1 MPDAKKEIARYG
13 KATANPGDGE
23 ALAALLVRA
32 AEQNQDFPGCLQYE
46 VNQSVF
52 DPDVIWVTEKW
63 ADQESVDASLADER
77 TREMIAE
84 ARPLI
89 KDMEMVELVP
99 LGGLRSRVAE
109 IEAKIPRPGYTLE
122 NLEAVKNSAEE
133 HGFGEFQE
141 SRFANEVLGLTQA
154 GLSFHRIK
162 PGQRQPFAH
171 SHENSEEVYV
181 VIAGSGRA
189 MLGDDLVELNR
200 YDAVRVA
207 PSLIRAFEAG
217 DDGLELLA
225 FGQHLENDRGEMYT
239 GWWGESPREDQ

>member
-32 AEQNQDFPGCLQYE
+32 AEQNKDFPGCLQYE

-63 ADQESVDASLADER
+63 ADQESVDASLADAR

-99 LGGLRSRVAE
+99 LGGLRSRVADM
-109 IEAKIPRPGYTLE
+109 EAKIPNPGFTHR
-122 NLEAVKNSAEE
+122 NLEEVKDSAAEY
-133 HGFGEFQE
+133 GFGEFQE
-141 SRFANEVLGLTQA
+141 ARFASGDLDLNQA
-154 GLSFHRIK
+154 GMSFLRIK
-162 PGQRQPFAH
+162 PGKRQPFGH
-171 SHENSEEVYV
+171 NHERSEEVYV
-181 VIAGSGRA
+181 VIGGSGRM
-189 MLGDDLVELNR
+189 MLGDEPIELKK

-207 PSLIRAFEAG
+207 PSIVRAVEAG
-217 DDGLELLA
+217 EDGLEMLA
-225 FGQHLENDRGEMYT
+225 FGQHIDDDRGEMFN
-239 GWWGESPREDQ
+239 GWWGD

>member
-32 AEQNQDFPGCLQYE
+32 AEQNKDAPGCLQYE

-63 ADQESVDASLADER
+63 ADQESVDASLAHEA
-77 TREMIAE
+77 TRELIAE

-109 IEAKIPRPGYTLE
+109 IEAKVPKPGYTLE
-122 NLEAVKNSAEE
+122 NLEDVKNSAEE
-133 HGFGEFQE
+133 YGFGEFQE
-141 SRFANEVLGLTQA
+141 SRFANGVLDLTQA

-171 SHENSEEVYV
+171 SHDESEEVYV
-181 VIAGSGRA
+181 IIGGSGRA
-189 MLGDDLVELNR
+189 MLDNDLVDLKKF
-200 YDAVRVA
+200 DAIRVA
-207 PSLIRAFEAG
+207 PSVIRAFEA
-217 DDGLELLA
+217 DSDGLELIA
-225 FGQHLENDRGEMYT
+225 FGQHLDNDRGEMFN
-239 GWWGESPREDQ
+239 GWWGD